1 MLERAAEVR
10 TWPGAFPFR
19 YRYTAGVAGSRFL
32 EALRDRG
39 AFLGSRCEA
48 CGYTYVPARLFCE
61 RCFADLSAAEVEVG
75 PGGVLESFTVTYV
88 DHERDPL
95 DTPVVYGLVRLD
107 GADAVLLHRV
117 LEAEE
122 TALEVGMRVEV
133 VLEPPERRRGSIL
146 DVAGFRPVE
155 G

>member
-10 TWPGAFPFR
+10 TWPGELPFH
-19 YRYTAGVAGSRFL
+19 YRYTPGVAGSRFL

-39 AFLGSRCEA
+39 LLLGSRCA
-48 CGYTYVPARLFCE
+48 SCAYTYVPARLFCE
-61 RCFADLSAAEVEVG
+61 RCLADLSEAEVEVG
-75 PGGVLESFTVTYV
+75 PAGVLESYTVCRV
-88 DHERDPL
+88 GGDGAPL
-95 DTPVVYGLVRLD
+95 DAPVVLGLVRLD

-117 LEAEE
+117 LAAEPR
-122 TALEVGMRVEV
+122 VGMRVQV

-146 DVAGFRPVE
+146 DIVGFRAAE

>member
-1 MLERAAEVR
+1 MLERAPELR
-10 TWPGAFPFR
+10 TWPGTFPFR

-32 EALRDRG
+32 QAIRDRG
-39 AFLGSRCEA
+39 AFLGARCEA
-48 CGYTYVPARLFCE
+48 CRYTYVPARLFCE
-61 RCFADLSAAEVEVG
+61 RCFADLSGSEVEVG

-88 DHERDPL
+88 DHEGRPL
-95 DTPVVYGLVRLD
+95 DVPVVHGLVRLD

-122 TALEVGMRVEV
+122 TAFEVGMRVEA

-146 DVAGFRPVE
+146 DVMGFRPIE

>member
-1 MLERAAEVR
+1 MLERAPEVR

-39 AFLGSRCEA
+39 AFLGSRCGA
-48 CGYTYVPARLFCE
+48 CAYTYVPARLFCE
-61 RCFADLSAAEVEVG
+61 RCFADLSGSEVEVG
-75 PGGVLESFTVTYV
+75 PAGVLESFTVVYV
-88 DHERDPL
+88 GVEGEPLER
-95 DTPVVYGLVRLD
+95 PVVLGLVRLD

-122 TALEVGMRVEV
+122 TAFEVGMRVEA

-146 DVAGFRPVE
+146 DVVGFRPVE